1 MRNPGNPRNPI
12 GIAVEPHNKLFRAK
26 PSQEVFTLAP
36 ACHSPPK
43 ALLIPFSD
51 SPNMNSLTYISRRF
65 DILASTRAPPNTPST
80 EYAPH
85 PSMQLSPSLDDPT
98 TSQPA
103 VQSTTWS
110 LRSLLAPPP
119 LSRRS
124 LSSLPRIPVLPPSS
138 SIRAAICS
146 KPQSTTRSILRRIFF
161 IRLLELVWDVL
172 CAAATSL
179 RMDDVWHGRRFPPR
193 GLGPKSVLVGEKP
206 SIGGRGG
213 TVATPVLRVSSE
225 QAVSPPESVAVSPSS
240 THSSSSPI
248 NPLPDSIIPAGPPV
262 SNTALSSRFSLAYP
276 PPQAFAA
283 LMPTPPPSRASTP
296 TYSSST
302 GLPITPRRTPFHSP
316 KTLILDLDET
326 LIHSTSRP
334 LPAPGIRG
342 LFGARSAA
350 SHTVEVVMGG
360 RSTLYHVYKRPF
372 VDFFLRK
379 VRVVTLGH
387 SYSSK
392 RI

>member
-1 MRNPGNPRNPI
+1 
-12 GIAVEPHNKLFRAK
+12 
-26 PSQEVFTLAP
+26 
-36 ACHSPPK
+36 
-43 ALLIPFSD
+43 
-51 SPNMNSLTYISRRF
+51 MNSLTYISRRF
-65 DILASTRAPPNTPST
+65 DLLASPRNTP
-80 EYAPH
+80 
-85 PSMQLSPSLDDPT
+85 PSMQLSPSLT
-98 TSQPA
+98 TRQPA

-110 LRSLLAPPP
+110 LRSLLVPPP

-124 LSSLPRIPVLPPSS
+124 FPSLPPIPVLPPTP
-138 SIRAAICS
+138 SIHAAICS
-146 KPQSTTRSILRRIFF
+146 KPQSTTRGILRRIFF

-193 GLGPKSVLVGEKP
+193 GFGRKSILVGEKP
-206 SIGGRGG
+206 SIRGREG
-213 TVATPVLRVSSE
+213 TVATPVTSE
-225 QAVSPPESVAVSPSS
+225 QALSLAESVASS
-240 THSSSSPI
+240 AHASSSPI
-248 NPLPDSIIPAGPPV
+248 NPLPDSHIPAGPLV
-262 SNTALSSRFSLAYP
+262 SNTAPSIRSSLAYP

-296 TYSSST
+296 TYSPSA

-360 RSTLYHVYKRPF
+360 RSMLYHVYKRPF

-379 VRVVTLGH
+379 VRVVTLAH
-387 SYSSK
+387 SFLS
-392 RI
+392 RRG

>member
-1 MRNPGNPRNPI
+1 
-12 GIAVEPHNKLFRAK
+12 
-26 PSQEVFTLAP
+26 
-36 ACHSPPK
+36 
-43 ALLIPFSD
+43 
-51 SPNMNSLTYISRRF
+51 MNSLTYISRQF
-65 DILASTRAPPNTPST
+65 DILASTRTPPNTPST
-80 EYAPH
+80 EYATH

-98 TSQPA
+98 ANQPT

-110 LRSLLAPPP
+110 LRSLVAPSP
-119 LSRRS
+119 LPRRS
-124 LSSLPRIPVLPPSS
+124 HSSLPRIPVLPPRP

-146 KPQSTTRSILRRIFF
+146 KPQSTTQSILRRIFF

-193 GLGPKSVLVGEKP
+193 GLERKSVIVGVQP
-206 SIGGRGG
+206 SIGGREG
-213 TVATPVLRVSSE
+213 TVATPVTSE
-225 QAVSPPESVAVSPSS
+225 QAVSPPESVAISPSS
-240 THSSSSPI
+240 AHSSSSPI
-248 NPLPDSIIPAGPPV
+248 NPLPDSLITAGTPV
-262 SNTALSSRFSLAYP
+262 SDTAPSSCSSLAYP

-296 TYSSST
+296 TYSPST

-387 SYSSK
+387 SFFSNKSWVAQVSSWYTLVIFTASM
-392 RI
+392 REYADPVIDWLDAGQGILGRRFFREVGAPHWVP